1 MSIITTHTENIN
13 LNFYVLRQSVSNKN
27 LLSYELLL
35 RNSPENRH
43 VSAPPTKTFKVLVLT
58 LGLKRL
64 AQDCLAFIS
73 LGHDPLIHIYC
84 LSSKQYFQP
93 IISVLTPYLCIQSP
107 TEKIE
112 TYSNLPPAS
121 IDVTQ
126 TEGLP
131 GACEC

>member
-1 MSIITTHTENIN
+1 MTYTENIN
-13 LNFYVLRQSVSNKN
+13 LNFYVLSQSILNKN

-43 VSAPPTKTFKVLVLT
+43 VSAPPTKTFEVLVLT

-64 AQDCLAFIS
+64 AQGCLAFIN

-93 IISVLTPYLCIQSP
+93 IISALTPYLCIQSP
-107 TEKIE
+107 SEKSKLTLI
-112 TYSNLPPAS
+112 YPLP
-121 IDVTQ
+121 V
-126 TEGLP
+126 LM
-131 GACEC
+131 